1 MDGKRMEVQ
10 VRVRAHIDLRK
21 MRATVE
27 ELVSGQSL
35 ADANQRQAMR
45 VA

>member
-10 VRVRAHIDLRK
+10 VRVRAHIDARTV
-21 MRATVE
+21 RATVE

-35 ADANQRQAMR
+35 GGANRLEAMR